1 MRLCRCVDFGYRIGT
16 GRQATRQA
24 VTKQHK
30 TALVVGGGIVGLAC
44 AHGLAREGFATTILD
59 DANESRPASWG
70 NAGHLAVEQVEPLAS
85 LDSFK
90 RALPLFL
97 KGGGPIAAPPGDV
110 RAWLPFFLR
119 VARASGRESFRRGTA
134 ALTACM
140 ERAMPAW
147 RRLVADAGCAE
158 LLIEQ
163 GHFVVWESA
172 RTAKDALA
180 RWRRTNTGTATWRG
194 ATPAELEQ
202 LRTLVASHLCA
213 AIRFEGS
220 GQVRDPGLLLDALKT
235 SISAAGGTFV
245 QARATAI
252 APADTGAVSVTS
264 DDGSSRTADIVLIA
278 AGVDSGGLL
287 RQAGT
292 AVPIIAERG
301 YHIQSPPGAWP
312 DDLPPIVF
320 EDRSL
325 VVTGFQSGPRATSF
339 VEFARHERPATEARW
354 STLERHIDDLGLPF
368 GKPRSRWMGA
378 RPTLPDYLPAIGRSS
393 VAANLFYAFGHQHL
407 GLTMAAVT
415 GELVADLACGRE
427 AAVDLR
433 PFDVGRF
440 SWRR

>member
-1 MRLCRCVDFGYRIGT
+1 V
-16 GRQATRQA
+16 A
-24 VTKQHK
+24 KQHK

-59 DANESRPASWG
+59 EQSESRPASWG

-90 RALPLFL
+90 RALQLLL
-97 KGGGPIAAPPGDV
+97 KGGGPIATPAGDL

-119 VARASGRESFRRGTA
+119 MARASGRERFHRGTA
-134 ALTACM
+134 VLTACM

-147 RRLVADAGCAE
+147 RRLVADAGCAG

-163 GHFVVWESA
+163 GHYVVWESA
-172 RTAKDALA
+172 RTAKEALA
-180 RWRRTNTGTATWRG
+180 RWRQANTGAATWRE
-194 ATPAELEQ
+194 ATAAELAQ
-202 LRTLVASHLCA
+202 LRALVASRLYA

-220 GQVRDPGLLLDALKT
+220 GQIRDPGLLLGALKA
-235 SISAAGGTFV
+235 SIGAAGGTFV

-252 APADTGAVSVTS
+252 VPADTGTGAVSVTS
-264 DDGSSRTADIVLIA
+264 DDGSSRTADVILIA
-278 AGVDSGGLL
+278 AGVDSGRLL
-287 RQAGT
+287 RQTGT

-301 YHIQSPPGAWP
+301 YHIQSPPDAWP
-312 DDLPPIVF
+312 GDLPPIVF
-320 EDRSL
+320 EDRSM
-325 VVTGFQSGPRATSF
+325 VVTGFQSALRATSF

-354 STLERHIDDLGLPF
+354 STLERHIDELGLPF

-407 GLTMAAVT
+407 GLTTAAVT
-415 GELVADLACGRE
+415 GELVGDLVCGRE
-427 AAVDLR
+427 TAVDLR
-433 PFDVGRF
+433 PFDVARF
-440 SWRR
+440 SRRR

>member
-1 MRLCRCVDFGYRIGT
+1 
-16 GRQATRQA
+16 

-59 DANESRPASWG
+59 EANESRPASWG

-97 KGGGPIAAPPGDV
+97 KGGGPIAAPPGDL

-119 VARASGRESFRRGTA
+119 VARASGQERFRRGTA
-134 ALTACM
+134 ALSACM

-163 GHFVVWESA
+163 GHFVAWESA
-172 RTAKDALA
+172 RTAKNALA
-180 RWRRTNTGTATWRG
+180 RWRRAETGTATWRE
-194 ATPAELEQ
+194 ATPAELGR
-202 LRTLVASHLCA
+202 LRTLVASELPS

-220 GQVRDPGLLLDALKT
+220 GQIGDPGLLLDAIKA
-235 SISAAGGTFV
+235 SIGRTGGTFV
-245 QARATAI
+245 RGRATAI
-252 APADTGAVSVTS
+252 ASANAGAASVTS
-264 DDGSSRTADIVLIA
+264 EDGSSHAADVVLIA
-278 AGVDSGGLL
+278 AGVDSGRLL

-301 YHIQSPPGAWP
+301 YHIQSPPDAWP
-312 DDLPPIVF
+312 GDLPPIVF

-325 VVTGFQSGPRATSF
+325 VVTGFQSALRATSF

-354 STLERHIDDLGLPF
+354 STLERHIDELGLPF
-368 GKPRSRWMGA
+368 GRPRSRWMGA
-378 RPTLPDYLPAIGRSS
+378 RPTLPDYLPAIGRSP

-415 GELVADLACGRE
+415 GELVADLVCGRE
-427 AAVDLR
+427 AAIDLR

-440 SWRR
+440 SRRR